1 MEKEKIDEEDDQ
13 GLDKGLDKGREEK
26 GYFNN
31 IVQELMIE
39 DTQGYREM
47 IRMTPG
53 DFLEI
58 FLRKCIP

>member
-31 IVQELMIE
+31 IVQELMMA
-39 DTQGYREM
+39 DTPGYREM
-47 IRMTPG
+47 MRLFYQASNVMIW
-53 DFLEI
+53 
-58 FLRKCIP
+58 